1 MRVPNAA
8 AALVLLV
15 LAGCGRGPD
24 LDTRTFQLDHID
36 GIAAAEIVEPYVY
49 GDRPGAPGKLSYQGY
64 VLTVRE
70 TPDNLEKIARVLE
83 QFDRPT
89 PSVQLKF
96 QIIEADGAS
105 RPDSAIADV
114 EAELRKLFQFRG
126 YRLLA
131 EAYVGGVEGSSV
143 SQVVR
148 TGGDVYL
155 IEARIHRVRS
165 TEGGGAVEI
174 TVGLQYPNAHA
185 ALESTV
191 NIPVGK
197 TVVLG
202 NAQLDPKRGP
212 LILAV
217 RPELT
222 RQ

>member
-1 MRVPNAA
+1 MRVPNGVTTVV
-8 AALVLLV
+8 ALA
-15 LAGCGRGPD
+15 LAGCARSPE
-24 LDTRTFQLDHID
+24 LDTQTFQLEHLEGGAAVEIID
-36 GIAAAEIVEPYVY
+36 PYVY
-49 GDRPGAPGKLSYQGY
+49 GDRPGAPGTLSYQGY

-89 PSVQLKF
+89 PSIQLKF
-96 QIIEADGAS
+96 QIIEADGATGS
-105 RPDSAIADV
+105 DSAIAEV

-131 EAYVGGVEGSSV
+131 EAYAGGVEGSAV
-143 SQVVR
+143 TQTVR
-148 TGGDVYL
+148 TGSDSFI
-155 IEARIHRVRS
+155 IEARIRRVRVTDTS
-165 TEGGGAVEI
+165 GTVELS
-174 TVGLQYPNAHA
+174 VGLHSGSGG
-185 ALESTV
+185 LESTV
-191 NIPVGK
+191 NVPVGK

-217 RPELT
+217 RPDLA